1 MYSLTKATEIFT
13 KHYEKGNENISDEVL
28 KYNTHKLRHSNWV
41 LEVGRNLLIKIKE
54 NVDLS
59 SETINRAEI
68 VCFLHDLGRFYQNNK
83 ERVLNNAEFE
93 HGDESALL
101 CKKEW
106 YDEKVCLAIQ
116 YHNKYSL
123 DDMYREKSYLS
134 MSEIDKKETEFL
146 AKFIRDADKLQN
158 MIYTVFFIEGLTTLN
173 PKLIDWDI
181 NPWIIEDFKKE
192 IPVNRDNI
200 KTYADDIIWVL
211 CRVYDIN
218 FKESLD
224 MLNFYWY
231 FEKIITETS
240 KLKWVSKENIEIIKT
255 HILNYKIN

>member
-13 KHYEKGNENISDEVL
+13 KHYEMGNQDISQEVL
-28 KYNTHKLRHSNWV
+28 KYNTHKLRHSNGV

-54 NVDLS
+54 NTTLS
-59 SETINRAEI
+59 SETINRSEI
-68 VCFLHDLGRFYQNNK
+68 VCFLHDVARFYQNNK
-83 ERVLNNAEFE
+83 ERVLSNAEFE
-93 HGDESALL
+93 HGDESALI
-101 CKKEW
+101 CKQEW
-106 YDEKVCLAIQ
+106 YDEKVCLAIK

-123 DDMYREKSYLS
+123 DDIYHETSYLN
-134 MSEIDKKETEFL
+134 MNETDKKETEFL

-158 MIYTVFFIEGLTTLN
+158 MIYTIFFIEWLSTLN
-173 PKLIDWDI
+173 PKLSSWDI
-181 NPWIIEDFKKE
+181 SPLVLEDLKKE

-200 KTYADDIIWVL
+200 KTYADDVVWVL

-218 FKESLD
+218 FKESID

-240 KLKWVSKENIEIIKT
+240 KLEWVSQESIEIVKK
-255 HILNYKIN
+255 HILNYKL